1 MESGFLALVLNS
13 DNTPPYFTIHTGAVA
28 ISAGGVGRQFSGG
41 RAAQRYDSVCRTLA
55 HHTTKGAARILDH
68 LVPFWSLG
76 DQPNGAGRVA
86 LTCALHCR
94 GNAWTNRNAWTNCA
108 SESSNS
114 LTFVNPLGKFLS
126 SVHNKPYREKPE
138 RGRLL

>member
-1 MESGFLALVLNS
+1 MESGFLALVLDS
-13 DNTPPYFTIHTGAVA
+13 DNTPPYFTIHPGAVA
-28 ISAGGVGRQFSGG
+28 ISAGGVGRRFSGG
-41 RAAQRYDSVCRTLA
+41 QRYHSVCCTLA

-76 DQPNGAGRVA
+76 DQPNGAGRAA
-86 LTCALHCR
+86 LTCALHCP
-94 GNAWTNRNAWTNCA
+94 GKHRNAWTNCA
-108 SESSNS
+108 NESSNS

>member
-1 MESGFLALVLNS
+1 MESGSLALVLNS
-13 DNTPPYFTIHTGAVA
+13 DNIPFCLTSQSTVA
-28 ISAGGVGRQFSGG
+28 ISTGGVGRQFSGG

-86 LTCALHCR
+86 LTCALHCP
-94 GNAWTNRNAWTNCA
+94 GKHRNAWTNCA

-138 RGRLL
+138 RGLL